1 MDTDHTM
8 FLLTLGLDK
17 FEKNLIMRLRIL
29 RYLFLGIAKDG
40 WTKGRLHL
48 QPNYRLLG
56 LATQVMIHLSHKL
69 GSIST
74 AGPKCVLI

>member
-8 FLLTLGLDK
+8 FLLTLGLDR

-40 WTKGRLHL
+40 WT
-48 QPNYRLLG
+48 
-56 LATQVMIHLSHKL
+56 
-69 GSIST
+69 
-74 AGPKCVLI
+74 